1 MTIIL
6 KRNFYSTKTI
16 KMKRN
21 EYYIKKIKKKTDYK
35 KKKKKTLNVQSF
47 ILKSQ
52 EV

>member
-35 KKKKKTLNVQSF
+35 KKKKK
-47 ILKSQ
+47 I
-52 EV
+52 